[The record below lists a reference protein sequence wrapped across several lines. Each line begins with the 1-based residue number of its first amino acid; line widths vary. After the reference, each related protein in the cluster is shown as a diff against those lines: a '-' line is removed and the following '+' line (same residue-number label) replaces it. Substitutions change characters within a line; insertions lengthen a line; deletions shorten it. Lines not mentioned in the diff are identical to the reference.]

1 MLKFVGDLP
10 PDVLAIEAI
19 GKVTHDDYRNILI
32 PKAEA
37 MMAKGPIR
45 MLYVIGKEFTG
56 FEPEALWDDSVF
68 GFKHWHDFIRIA
80 VVTDHAWIC
89 AAVGMLKPFFHAE
102 VRRFSFSKIAVAK
115 DWVTAAARQ
124 EHPVTR
130 QTPYRSQGRK
140 TAS

>member
-32 PKAEA
+32 PKAEE

-56 FEPEALWDDSVF
+56 FKPEALWDDSVF
-68 GFKHWHDFIRIA
+68 GFKHWHDFICIA
-80 VVTDHAWIC
+80 VVTDHAWIW

-102 VRRFSFSKIAVAK
+102 VQRFSLSEIAVAK
-115 DWVTAAARQ
+115 TGSQSRIRQ
-124 EHPVTR
+124 RTTGTSNN
-130 QTPYRSQGRK
+130 TPSPL
-140 TAS
+140 S